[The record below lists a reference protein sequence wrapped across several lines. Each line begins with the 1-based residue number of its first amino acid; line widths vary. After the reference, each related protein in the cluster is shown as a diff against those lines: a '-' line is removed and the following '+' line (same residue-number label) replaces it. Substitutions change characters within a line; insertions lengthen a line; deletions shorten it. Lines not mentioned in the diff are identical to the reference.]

1 MKYLLIACL
10 LVASCSKTPTT
21 TPTPTT
27 PSNPSTP
34 GGANTR
40 FIPNWKGGDTLL
52 GAITDNS
59 GNFTGD
65 YDTVYT
71 EAVNDTSFVI
81 YQGVRYYVWWEGL
94 NPNDT
99 FKSDK
104 LQYSNVVFSTTTQKS
119 GAISFNAGNSASPH
133 MYKDQQGVVKHQKQ
147 SVMFNDRSKVNFKGW
162 NGFYISN
169 TTY

>member
-10 LVASCSKTPTT
+10 LVASCSKKPTT
-21 TPTPTT
+21 TPSPTT
-27 PSNPSTP
+27 PSNPSNP
-34 GGANTR
+34 PAATR
-40 FIPNWKGGDTLL
+40 SYIPNWKGGDTLL

-59 GNFTGD
+59 GNFTGQ

-71 EAVNDTSFVI
+71 DVVNDTSFVI

-94 NPNDT
+94 NANDT
-99 FKSDK
+99 FKADR
-104 LQYSNVVFSTTTQKS
+104 LQYSNVVFSPTTNKS
-119 GAISFNAGNSASPH
+119 AAVSFNAGNSAVPH
-133 MYKDQQGVVKHQKQ
+133 MYRDQQGNVNHQKQ
-147 SVMFNDRSKVNFKGW
+147 SVMFNDRSKIDFKGW